1 MDEAIENI
9 DIGGPTM
16 LRAAAKNYKHVTT
29 IVHPA
34 DYHEVLTRLRND
46 SLDESYRQSLM
57 ISFLSILQNMMKR
70 LYVSLKGIKKL

>member
-9 DIGGPTM
+9 DIVVQQCY
-16 LRAAAKNYKHVTT
+16 AAAKNYKHVTI

-34 DYHEVLTRLRND
+34 DYQEVLTRLRND

-57 ISFLSILQNMMKR
+57 IKVFDILQNMMKR
-70 LYVSLKGIKKL
+70 L

>member
-1 MDEAIENI
+1 MTMDEAIENI

-34 DYHEVLTRLRND
+34 DYQEVLTRLRND

-57 ISFLSILQNMMKR
+57 IKVFEHTAEYDEAIVR
-70 LYVSLKGIKKL
+70 FLKG